1 MTLLQSG
8 IAKPSSG
15 YDIDQSLRF
24 NQHDAS
30 RLERTP
36 SSVGNRKTWTWS
48 GWIKR
53 GYLNPSNQHWFF
65 SSADSSERQ
74 SMAFLADQFYFEHTN
89 SSGAGY
95 LISDRYFRD
104 VSAWYHVVVAW
115 DTTQATSTNRVK
127 IYINGERLAGFI
139 GGTSGTGGYP
149 ALNQDGEINNTS
161 GMYIGSLNTYAGYYY
176 DGYMSEVNFVDGQA
190 LTPASFGET
199 NADTNQWQAIE
210 YTGSYG
216 TNGFYLKF
224 QDSSALGDDSSG
236 NTNDFTVTNL
246 AATDQVLDS
255 PTNNFST
262 MNPLDPYHASSS
274 TFIEG
279 NLKVSEVGG
288 NAQYTQVSNLGMST
302 GKWYFE
308 FCGVNSDNSW
318 MLGVADVTKGL
329 SRGYTGTAGDGL
341 YIYVDGDKYAPTS
354 SSSYGVSWTHGDVM
368 GIAVDMDNNAM
379 YFAKNNTWMNSGD
392 PTSGASKT
400 GAAYTTELANK
411 TWVAAMGRGST
422 SNTITGTFNFG
433 QDSSFAGAKTSGAAG
448 EDFYYAPPTG
458 FKAINTSNFD
468 DPSIADPTKHF
479 NTKLW
484 TSTSADGTSAL
495 GAVTGVGFKPDLV
508 WAKGRTA
515 GWDHSLFNSVMGTGL
530 GKALYTNTNFA
541 AGAYDTSGYGNVTS
555 FDSDGFTVGLTA
567 GNNYAYN
574 YGTGTKYLA
583 WNWKAGGTASSN
595 SDGSITSSV
604 SANPTAGF
612 SVVSYTGNS
621 TAGATVGHGLS
632 QAPDLVIAKERTNA
646 DSWLVFSEPL
656 GNTKALF
663 LNETSAAGTNTTYW
677 NDTSPSSTVVTLG
690 SDSKG
695 NGSGTMIMFCFHSVD
710 GYSKVGSYTGNS
722 SADGSFV
729 YTGFRPAFIFI
740 KRSSSAGSNSYIV
753 DNKRIGYNSFDTS
766 TDNGSNKYLWPDSAA
781 AEGNGTASKGT
792 GIDLVSNGFKLRGT
806 SSDYNASGNTY
817 IYLAFAES
825 PFKYS
830 NAR

>member
-15 YDIDQSLRF
+15 HTIDQSLRL
-24 NQHDAS
+24 NQYDAS
-30 RLERTP
+30 RLQRTP

-48 GWIKR
+48 GWLKR

-74 SMAFLADQFYFEHTN
+74 SMAFLVDQIYFEHTN
-89 SSGAGY
+89 SSGSGY
-95 LISDRYFRD
+95 MISDRMFRD
-104 VSAWYHVVVAW
+104 TSAWYHIVLVW

-127 IYINGERLAGFI
+127 IYVNGEQLTSFT
-139 GGTSGTGGYP
+139 GGTGGTGGYP
-149 ALNQDGEINNTS
+149 SLNQQGEINNTS
-161 GMYIGSLNTYAGYYY
+161 GLYIGSLNTYAGYYY
-176 DGYMSEVNFVDGQA
+176 DGCLSEVNFIDGQA

-199 NADTNQWQAIE
+199 NLDTNQWIAKK
-210 YTGSYG
+210 YAGSYG

-255 PTNNFST
+255 PTNNFAT
-262 MNPLDPYHASSS
+262 MNPLDPFHAGSS
-274 TFIEG
+274 TFSEG
-279 NLKVSEVGG
+279 NLKVSEAGG
-288 NAQYTQVSNLGMST
+288 NAQYTQVSNLGMSS

-329 SRGYTGTAGDGL
+329 SRGYTGTSGEGL
-341 YIYVDGDKYAPTS
+341 YIYVDGDKYSPTS

-379 YFAKNNTWMNSGD
+379 YFAKNNTWMNSGS

-433 QDSSFAGAKTSGAAG
+433 QDSSFAGAKTAQGNGGDG
-448 EDFYYAPPTG
+448 EDFYYTPPTG
-458 FKAINTSNFD
+458 YKALNTNNLD

-495 GAVTGVGFKPDLV
+495 GAVTGVGFQPDLV
-508 WAKGRTA
+508 WAKGRSA
-515 GWDHSLFNSVMGTGL
+515 AWDHSLFNSVMGTGL
-530 GKALYTNTNFA
+530 GKALYANTYFI

-574 YGTGTKYLA
+574 YGSGTEYLA
-583 WNWKAGGTASSN
+583 WNWKAGGTAVSN
-595 SDGSITSSV
+595 SDGSVTSSV
-604 SANPTAGF
+604 SANTTAGM
-612 SVVSYTGNS
+612 SVVTWTNNNV
-621 TAGATVGHGLS
+621 TVGHGLS
-632 QAPDLVIAKERTNA
+632 QAPELIIMKNTEKDA
-646 DSWLVFSEPL
+646 SWLIYSEPV
-656 GNTKALF
+656 GNAHALF
-663 LNETSAAGTNTTYW
+663 LNTTDAQDAGSGYFNS
-677 NDTSPSSTVVTLG
+677 TSPTASVFSVGTTGGTLT
-690 SDSKG
+690 DDFVA
-695 NGSGTMIMFCFHSVD
+695 FCFHSVD
-710 GYSKVGSYTGNS
+710 GYSKVGSYAGYT
-722 SADGSFV
+722 DGPFV
-729 YTGFRPAFIFI
+729 HTGFLPAFIFI
-740 KRSSSAGSNSYIV
+740 KRVTSAGSNSYIV
-753 DNKRIGYNSFDTS
+753 DSKRIGYNNFVYA
-766 TDNGSNKYLWPDSAA
+766 TDNGSNKYLWPDAA
-781 AEGNGTASKGT
+781 TAESGGNSSKGM
-792 GIDLVSNGFKLRGT
+792 GLDIVSNGFKLRT
-806 SSDYNASGNTY
+806 SNGDYNSNGNTY
-817 IYLAFAES
+817 LYMAFAES